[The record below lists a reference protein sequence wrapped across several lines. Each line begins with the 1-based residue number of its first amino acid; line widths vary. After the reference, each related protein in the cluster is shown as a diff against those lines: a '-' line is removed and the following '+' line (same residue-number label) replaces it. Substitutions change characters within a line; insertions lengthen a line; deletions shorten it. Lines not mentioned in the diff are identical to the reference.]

1 MFRGKTIL
9 VTGGIEG
16 IGEAVVTEII
26 AEGGNVVIFDNQ
38 SISLNVKF
46 ASNPKIKFYRIDL
59 SDSKSLEELCNS
71 LLNERINIDGI
82 VNNVGLFNG
91 NGLDSSIAEW
101 EESLRVNIL
110 SAFII
115 SRTFSKC
122 KVLKSIV
129 NVASISGMI
138 AQKNYLIY
146 NTMKSAVI
154 NMTRCIAL
162 ELGSRNI
169 RCNSVS
175 PGTVWTNKNK
185 YYISLSHGI
194 DRAQADFHPE
204 FGGGTILKRVAN
216 PSEIAKPIVF
226 LLSCNSSYITGENLV
241 IDGGR
246 MSI

>member
-1 MFRGKTIL
+1 MFKGKTIL

-16 IGEAVVTEII
+16 IGEAVVTEVI

-46 ASNPKIKFYRIDL
+46 ASNPQIKFYKIDL
-59 SDSKSLEELCNS
+59 SDSQSLERLCNN
-71 LLNERINIDGI
+71 LLNEKIDIDGV

-91 NGLDSSIAEW
+91 NGLESTIAEW
-101 EESLRVNIL
+101 EESLRINIL
-110 SAFII
+110 STFII
-115 SRTFSKC
+115 SRSFSKS
-122 KVLKSIV
+122 KTLKSIV

-154 NMTRCIAL
+154 NMTRCLAL

-175 PGTVWTNKNK
+175 PGTVWTTKNE

-194 DRAQADFHPE
+194 DRAKADLHPE
-204 FGGGTILKRVAN
+204 FGGGTILKRVSE

-226 LLSCNSSYITGENLV
+226 LLSDNSSYITGENLV